1 MDGELIAVEQ
11 STASLS
17 INLVKDESV
26 TQTENKSSLAI
37 LHQVLHNNPKPLI
50 IRDKRYLEYEEWIA
64 LGNAFGLTVDTGDS
78 EPVEVFEAKGFKA
91 KARVIRVADGM
102 DLGGAEAYCLDNEE
116 NWLNKD
122 YYQMASMAQT
132 RAGSKALANKLRGV
146 VALDKSLSATPADE
160 MRGFNTEPQAA
171 PTKSPPTQAPT
182 KAAPTPAPQ
191 PKTGKATSTLGNK
204 PKAPK
209 APKPPVDDEAIEV
222 EAKEVKKDVEG
233 MSLKEIIDSNP
244 HIRSAVDELQAQG
257 TTPNRDNIKAKL
269 LDFNDMGKIT
279 IAEYKQCKELLE

>member
-1 MDGELIAVEQ
+1 MDGELVAVEQ
-11 STASLS
+11 HSTASLS

-26 TQTENKSSLAI
+26 TQTENQASLAI

-91 KARVIRVADGM
+91 KARVIRVADGL

-132 RAGSKALANKLRGV
+132 RAGSKALSNKLRGV

-160 MRGFNTEPQAA
+160 MRNFGNDNVKP
-171 PTKSPPTQAPT
+171 KVPPTQKPKNAP
-182 KAAPTPAPQ
+182 KSAPKPQ
-191 PKTGKATSTLGNK
+191 GQTSNK
-204 PKAPK
+204 PEAPKSKAPK
-209 APKPPVDDEAIEV
+209 LDEQAIEV
-222 EAKEVKKDVEG
+222 EATEVQDMTSDKLSAK
-233 MSLKEIIDSNP
+233 MSLKDIIDSDKN
-244 HIRSAVDELQAQG
+244 IRLAVDELQAVE
-257 TTPNRDNIKAKL
+257 TPVNRENIKSKL
-269 LDFNDMGKIT
+269 LDLVEMAKVTDD
-279 IAEYKQCKELLE
+279 EYKIAKELLE